1 MCFPLFYEHQ
11 RSSYGHQMNNNET
24 EQRES
29 SFLSCQKSLGKRLWC
44 WARLIERLFDFW
56 HDWRQHIGPCMLP
69 KRHGQ
74 HHRLPS
80 HTRVTRLFLWTLSLC
95 HSQRA
100 VGCSRPAPCSQ
111 DVGSGPGPE
120 ARKEG
125 RSTEGGWRLRLGTQ
139 SARWFGPSACHSTAP
154 GHCTVWK
161 KQPSKGRECLTETE
175 WERAWRRVEAA
186 SFRTWHWLSGA
197 LFLSFAAAN
206 PLYSGLSR
214 SVAN

>member
-1 MCFPLFYEHQ
+1 MKSVFYEHQ
-11 RSSYGHQMNNNET
+11 KPSYGHQMNNNKT

-29 SFLSCQKSLGKRLWC
+29 SFLSCQESLGRRLWC

-56 HDWRQHIGPCMLP
+56 HDWRQHIGLCTLP
-69 KRHGQ
+69 KWHGQ

-100 VGCSRPAPCSQ
+100 VDCSRPAPCSQ

-154 GHCTVWK
+154 GHWTVWK
-161 KQPSKGRECLTETE
+161 KQPSKRESAWLRLS
-175 WERAWRRVEAA
+175 ERGCGGGWRLHLLE
-186 SFRTWHWLSGA
+186 SGTDSLV
-197 LFLSFAAAN
+197 LFFCPSQQQI
-206 PLYSGLSR
+206 LYIVD
-214 SVAN
+214 SVVV